1 MKTAAAQAIDA
12 YSIHGAAPGTAARLL
27 SGGNA
32 QKLLLAR
39 ELRGEASLL
48 IAHSPTR
55 GLDASACRT
64 VHDLL
69 LGAADS
75 GTACVLISEDLE
87 EVLALSTTVAV
98 ISRGRIVGE
107 FAAGAVSRAEI
118 GRLMLGHA

>member
-1 MKTAAAQAIDA
+1 MGAAAAEAIEA
-12 YSIHGAAPGTAARLL
+12 YSIHGAASGTAARLL

-39 ELRGEASLL
+39 KLKGEASVL

-55 GLDASACRT
+55 GLDVSACRT

-69 LGAADS
+69 QDAADA

-98 ISRGRIVGE
+98 ISRGRLVGA
-107 FAAGAVSRAEI
+107 FPAGEVSRAEI
-118 GRLMLGHA
+118 GWLRLGHA